1 MCSKGLWC
9 FIRFRINT
17 VRIAAYPRVPESG
30 AEALYERYWSLKH
43 KPFENTPDPKFLF
56 FSSQHQEA
64 LFKMQYAV
72 EEGKGAAILT
82 GEYGCGKTLLTR
94 VLVKQLDEERY
105 DVGLLTNPRWKAE
118 ELLKEILYQL
128 GHDVDTTDKSKL
140 LHILND
146 DVLFKNFQ
154 DGRAT
159 VIIVDEA
166 QMITDFD
173 TLEELRLLLNFQL
186 DDKFL
191 LSLILSGQPELNP
204 LIDDIPQFEQRIA
217 VRHHLTGL
225 SPEETSEYIQ
235 YRLAV
240 GGREDELFTPE
251 AIDRIYEITRGTPR
265 KINNICDIC
274 LLVGFTR
281 KASAIDVDIVQG
293 ANGAR
298 TVRR

>member
-1 MCSKGLWC
+1 MMIPHRL
-9 FIRFRINT
+9 NT
-17 VRIAAYPRVPESG
+17 PRGQETV
-30 AEALYERYWSLKH
+30 YERYWNFKH

-64 LFKMQYAV
+64 LFKLQYAV

-82 GEYGCGKTLLTR
+82 GDYGCGKTLLSR

-105 DVGLLTNPRWKAE
+105 DIGLLTNPRWKAE
-118 ELLKEILYQL
+118 ELLREILYQL
-128 GHDVDTTDKSKL
+128 GHEVDETDKSAL
-140 LHILND
+140 LHTLND
-146 DVLFKNFQ
+146 DVLYKNFQ
-154 DGRAT
+154 EGRST
-159 VIIVDEA
+159 VIIIDEA
-166 QMITDFD
+166 QMITDFE

-191 LSLILSGQPELNP
+191 LTLVLSGQPELNP
-204 LIDDIPQFEQRIA
+204 IIDNIPQFEQRVA

-240 GGREDELFTPE
+240 AGREDEVFTPE
-251 AIDRIYEITRGTPR
+251 AVERIYDLTRGTPR

-281 KASAIDVDIVQG
+281 KASVVDIDIVQG